1 MEIEKKLADRGKRF
15 LAYLIDVLP
24 ITLLVFGV
32 FYLFLGFDETLDKYL
47 NRGTDIEPRIKFME
61 QRNWIRDIS
70 LLIWIIY
77 CIIFEA
83 SPKQG
88 TIGKSLMEIKVVDNA
103 GNRLTL
109 YKSFARNLSKI
120 LSYSIIALGFIWILF
135 DKKRQGWHDKLNNT
149 YVVSSDYK
157 NESVT
162 NNV

>member
-1 MEIEKKLADRGKRF
+1 MEIEKKIADRGKRF

-47 NRGTDIEPRIKFME
+47 NRGTEIEPRIKFME

-88 TIGKSLMEIKVVDNA
+88 TIGKSLMEIKVVDNS

-109 YKSFARNLSKI
+109 YKSLARNLSKI

-149 YVVSSDYK
+149 YVVSNDYT
-157 NESVT
+157 NEPVT

>member
-24 ITLLVFGV
+24 ITVLVFGV

-47 NRGTDIEPRIKFME
+47 NRGTDIEPRSKFME

>member
-1 MEIEKKLADRGKRF
+1 MEIEKKIADRGKRF

-47 NRGTDIEPRIKFME
+47 NRGTEIEPRIKFME

-88 TIGKSLMEIKVVDNA
+88 TIGKSLMEIKVVDNS

-109 YKSFARNLSKI
+109 YKSLARNLSKI

-149 YVVSSDYK
+149 YVVSSDYT
-157 NESVT
+157 NEPVT

>member
-1 MEIEKKLADRGKRF
+1 M
-15 LAYLIDVLP
+15 AYLIDVLP
-24 ITLLVFGV
+24 ITVLVFGV

-47 NRGTDIEPRIKFME
+47 NRGTDIEPRSKFME

>member
-1 MEIEKKLADRGKRF
+1 M
-15 LAYLIDVLP
+15 AYLIDVLP

-47 NRGTDIEPRIKFME
+47 NRGTEIEPRIKFME

-88 TIGKSLMEIKVVDNA
+88 TIGKSLMEIKVVDNS

-109 YKSFARNLSKI
+109 YKSLARNLSKI

-149 YVVSSDYK
+149 YVVSNDYT
-157 NESVT
+157 NEPVT

>member
-1 MEIEKKLADRGKRF
+1 M
-15 LAYLIDVLP
+15 AYLIDVLP

-61 QRNWIRDIS
+61 QRNWIRD
-70 LLIWIIY
+70 
-77 CIIFEA
+77 
-83 SPKQG
+83 
-88 TIGKSLMEIKVVDNA
+88 
-103 GNRLTL
+103 
-109 YKSFARNLSKI
+109 
-120 LSYSIIALGFIWILF
+120 
-135 DKKRQGWHDKLNNT
+135 T